1 LDKNAEIRCPYCDKL
16 LAKWLNPE
24 QACWNGQYQ
33 YVCFN
38 DDCSYFVRGWRWMLE
53 QFKVTASYRFRFD
66 PDTGDKGPLPVWSKE
81 ALRANIIPD
90 ERANIVPDEGG
101 PSHA

>member
-1 LDKNAEIRCPYCDKL
+1 MDKNAETRCPYCNEL
-16 LAKWLNPE
+16 LTKWSNPE
-24 QACWNGQYQ
+24 QASWSGPYQ

-38 DDCSYFVRGWRWMLE
+38 DNCSYFVRGWRWMLE
-53 QFKVTASYRFRFD
+53 QFQVTASYRYRFD

-81 ALRANIIPD
+81 ALRANIIS
-90 ERANIVPDEGG
+90 NEGD